1 MESFLS
7 RETLDQLSSKGQG
20 HCNHTLKDDAVMCGR
35 AESSSGDGI
44 TPQGS
49 DEGLLKGV
57 TEKTNFGK
65 KKEIRLKR
73 PVPCFILAG
82 QEAPGPTPG
91 FGVWW
96 TAGSKPV
103 SFKGNFGQYTLF
115 YLPRGGYNGGYD
127 RIRA

>member
-1 MESFLS
+1 
-7 RETLDQLSSKGQG
+7 
-20 HCNHTLKDDAVMCGR
+20 MCGR

-57 TEKTNFGK
+57 MEKTNFGK
-65 KKEIRLKR
+65 KKEIRSKK

-91 FGVWW
+91 FGVRWAANSSYW
-96 TAGSKPV
+96 SIV
-103 SFKGNFGQYTLF
+103 FL
-115 YLPRGGYNGGYD
+115 
-127 RIRA
+127 